1 MELLNLFNRSKKLKY
16 IKDRTWLSREYIESK
31 FQFLV
36 DNGYVYRYCEKY
48 TEGSYTY
55 EKQFAYKDQT
65 FYVQFCRDGSQI
77 FCIVQGKDVERT
89 EIGDSCLVDESWK
102 ERFYVSTNI
111 ERLEMIIDVL
121 KENGD
126 KFFN

>member
-1 MELLNLFNRSKKLKY
+1 M
-16 IKDRTWLSREYIESK
+16 
-31 FQFLV
+31 
-36 DNGYVYRYCEKY
+36 
-48 TEGSYTY
+48 
-55 EKQFAYKDQT
+55 
-65 FYVQFCRDGSQI
+65 
-77 FCIVQGKDVERT
+77 ERT